1 MNQASTKTV
10 LIVLAVYLL
19 IYLLG
24 YAIGGKDY
32 ITGVAILTSL
42 LALFAAFA
50 GLVLMISEKRRKI
63 GANIFVSALLILV
76 IGFGVCTS
84 GLRL

>member
-19 IYLLG
+19 VYVIAYS
-24 YAIGGKDY
+24 IGGKDY
-32 ITGVAILTSL
+32 IGGVAIVTSIM
-42 LALFAAFA
+42 ALFAAFA
-50 GLVLMISEKRRKI
+50 GLVLMISEKNRKI

-84 GLRL
+84 AV